1 VPRLPVLHRPPPTVG
16 ARSAAARGHRRSG
29 PAGRRGLRGLAA
41 RQRARGLGTASQR
54 RAVVKQR
61 TPDQLARLRPRPRH
75 GGARLPRRFQPG
87 GDLLAPGR
95 LEPGAQLRA
104 PVGLQADRVLRH
116 LLLPEQHGGELRL
129 RPIETPTRL
138 AQLPPPPL
146 RAPGRARPRLPL
158 GHPGAALGGAGR
170 RDRASATGRPVRTW

>member
-1 VPRLPVLHRPPPTVG
+1 
-16 ARSAAARGHRRSG
+16 
-29 PAGRRGLRGLAA
+29 
-41 RQRARGLGTASQR
+41 
-54 RAVVKQR
+54 
-61 TPDQLARLRPRPRH
+61 
-75 GGARLPRRFQPG
+75 
-87 GDLLAPGR
+87 
-95 LEPGAQLRA
+95 
-104 PVGLQADRVLRH
+104 VGLQADRVLRH

-170 RDRASATGRPVRTW
+170 RARASATGRPGRTWRGEGRGDLLSAPGGIAPARVPVPPTPCP